1 MSAIP
6 KMWIDALFWLTL
18 AILFLAAFTKA
29 TLGFGESLLTIPM
42 LTLVLGV
49 QTAVPLVS
57 LIAGTITLLMLVR
70 GWQEL
75 RMAVVW
81 RLMLAALVGVPIG
94 VWALTFLPGRWVTST
109 LGVMLIGVGF
119 YYLHRPT
126 IQLFQGQQWAY
137 LFGFVAGILG
147 GAYSMASPPVLIYG
161 AAQRWPPE
169 QFRVTLQ
176 GFFLPL
182 SATILLSHAVAGL
195 WSRQVLQ
202 YYALSWP
209 MMLIA
214 FWLGEKV
221 SRRIPT
227 ALFERLLYGALIVL
241 GGVLL
246 VR

>member
-1 MSAIP
+1 
-6 KMWIDALFWLTL
+6 
-18 AILFLAAFTKA
+18 
-29 TLGFGESLLTIPM
+29 
-42 LTLVLGV
+42 
-49 QTAVPLVS
+49 
-57 LIAGTITLLMLVR
+57 
-70 GWQEL
+70 
-75 RMAVVW
+75 
-81 RLMLAALVGVPIG
+81 
-94 VWALTFLPGRWVTST
+94 
-109 LGVMLIGVGF
+109 
-119 YYLHRPT
+119 RPT

-182 SATILLSHAVAGL
+182 STTILISHALAGL
-195 WSRQVLQ
+195 WSKQVLQ

-227 ALFERLLYGALIVL
+227 ALFERMLYGALIVL
-241 GGVLL
+241 GSVLL

>member
-1 MSAIP
+1 MNATP

-81 RLMLAALVGVPIG
+81 RLILAALVGVPIG

-109 LGVMLIGVGF
+109 LGVMLIGVGL

-182 SATILLSHAVAGL
+182 STTILISHALAGL
-195 WSRQVLQ
+195 WSKQVLQ
-202 YYALSWP
+202 
-209 MMLIA
+209 
-214 FWLGEKV
+214 
-221 SRRIPT
+221 
-227 ALFERLLYGALIVL
+227 
-241 GGVLL
+241 
-246 VR
+246 

>member
-1 MSAIP
+1 
-6 KMWIDALFWLTL
+6 MWINAFFWLTL

-57 LIAGTITLLMLVR
+57 LLAGTITLLMLVR
-70 GWQEL
+70 GWQQM

-81 RLMLAALVGVPIG
+81 RLTLAAVVGVPIG
-94 VWALTFLPGRWVTST
+94 VWALAFLPELWVTRA
-109 LGVMLIGVGF
+109 LGLMLIGVGL
-119 YYLHRPT
+119 YYLRRPAL
-126 IQLFQGQQWAY
+126 QLFQSQQWVY
-137 LFGFVAGILG
+137 FFGLTAGILG

-161 AAQRWPPE
+161 STQRWAPE

-182 SATILLSHAVAGL
+182 SATIVVSHAAAGL
-195 WSRQVLQ
+195 WSREVIQ
-202 YYALSWP
+202 YYLLSWP
-209 MMLIA
+209 IMLLA

-221 SRRIPT
+221 SRRISQ
-227 ALFERLLYGALIVL
+227 ALFERVLYGALIVL
-241 GGVLL
+241 GLALL
-246 VR
+246 IR